1 MSLFDGISGLVNS
14 WNAPGRS
21 TGAASPTT
29 AGQQP
34 GASSSAQPLADRLG
48 SVFESSFKRDFA
60 TIFDRGNA
68 GEFDD
73 PELRKAE
80 EAALARF
87 DQYAQV
93 VAAAAPTTTTPTS
106 TAPAVHSGPMA
117 NAAPGRGGPGAGPP
131 DVTGGG
137 GSGASAAPDPQV
149 TAPIAGLATGE
160 ATAAA
165 RDVFGVRVRQS
176 EARLTNMSQSL
187 KADYPKAAQ
196 LASASTGTWDPTT
209 FVPRT
214 PQEAEAFAQRMVID
228 STEAAARL
236 EIVTTQLHAARFE
249 ASTAAPA
256 TAASAAALVAEL
268 EADVARQETYVDKL
282 ARIVDEASNGQ
293 VTDAGADA
301 RAGNSQRSA
310 QDLSVED
317 FVASL
322 RASGM
327 SEEQI
332 TLVIGASEL
341 AVEEEKT
348 PGGSPRL
355 QQISTSM
362 TSWAVQKMFDSLNQ
376 LREEGREAAVERQ
389 REQRKQDDRRAES
402 RAEERRAETQQRNEA
417 ATQAAAARQARFD
430 AWLAELAQRSRA
442 RRIA

>member
-1 MSLFDGISGLVNS
+1 
-14 WNAPGRS
+14 
-21 TGAASPTT
+21 ASPTT

-34 GASSSAQPLADRLG
+34 GASSSAQPLVDRLG

-236 EIVTTQLHAARFE
+236 EIVATQLDEARFE
-249 ASTAAPA
+249 ASLGSDPAA
-256 TAASAAALVAEL
+256 TARVAKLEQELQRQEQYFGKLAAIVDRASGLFTEAGDAALSGTSLRGAGDLTANEY
-268 EADVARQETYVDKL
+268 ADRLRA
-282 ARIVDEASNGQ
+282 AGVDEASIIRAVGAAEVGIEQ
-293 VTDAGADA
+293 V
-301 RAGNSQRSA
+301 
-310 QDLSVED
+310 E
-317 FVASL
+317 
-322 RASGM
+322 
-327 SEEQI
+327 
-332 TLVIGASEL
+332 
-341 AVEEEKT
+341 T

-355 QQISTSM
+355 KQLATVLS
-362 TSWAVQKMFDSLNQ
+362 SWALDYMNTHLEKVRDA
-376 LREEGREAAVERQ
+376 GRDA
-389 REQRKQDDRRAES
+389 KAE
-402 RAEERRAETQQRNEA
+402 RAEERDKLEARQHAVREQHQQEQAQQAVESQQLRAE
-417 ATQAAAARQARFD
+417 RQDAEFARFLEGLRQQAEGRLD
-430 AWLAELAQRSRA
+430 AG
-442 RRIA
+442 